1 MRIFFFTTIK
11 AGCCCAER
19 KELSLLLHVH
29 VNKLKIKPQFYFEK
43 LSIRGGVEMG
53 GSGRGSIMPKLIA
66 FSSSSRF
73 EKSEV

>member
-19 KELSLLLHVH
+19 KELSLLLH

>member
-19 KELSLLLHVH
+19 KELSLLLHV
-29 VNKLKIKPQFYFEK
+29 NKLKIKPQFYFEK

-53 GSGRGSIMPKLIA
+53 GSMQIFPVVKGSIQIGLVMVFAMGVSI
-66 FSSSSRF
+66 
-73 EKSEV
+73 